1 MTNENRLPELL
12 APAGSPAALEAA
24 IEGGADAV
32 YFGGSLFSCRMRAKN
47 FSRDELSSA
56 IRSCR
61 EANVR
66 TYVTVNARLPE
77 EEVGEALRFA
87 EWLREAGADALIVSD
102 AGLASL
108 IAKYLPDLPLHAST
122 QLSGANA
129 RDAAALQKLGFC
141 RMVCPRE
148 LTGADIK
155 ALVRSSPLEI
165 EMFIHGAH
173 CVSFSGQCMMSFAMG
188 GRSGNRGACA
198 QPCRLPYTVEGHPG
212 ASDYPLSLRDMCLGA
227 HVPEIIASGVSSL
240 KIEGRQKSAEYVYG
254 TTRVW
259 RRLLDERRA
268 ATPDEIRELSSL
280 FSRQG
285 FTDGYYTGRYRSMGG
300 IRTDEQKA
308 ADVSPFPGRTR
319 TIPLRG
325 TFSAAP
331 GEKTVLTLTDGVRT
345 GSAAGDVPAPAEK
358 QPMTAESVLDSLGKL
373 GGTCFSLASLDVD
386 LRGELFL
393 TKGQLNAL
401 RRDAVADL
409 IALRPAREAL
419 SPVPDYKP
427 ARHPSAGLWT
437 RRIGDF
443 RSPAQIPEGARDF
456 FDEIRLPLDECVGGA
471 VPVLPPV
478 MLDRDEPRIRRQ
490 LEALNPRRAV
500 VHNFGELSLV
510 REFGIEP
517 VASFRFTVMNQQLLD
532 VISAAGAA
540 VVGVSPELPAGA
552 VRALTGQKS
561 AIVYGRLPLMLTMRC
576 ALSGGGDDCGRGG
589 TGGSCGSS
597 PEGRSC
603 RGVLRDRTGA
613 SFPVLSS
620 GCRSEIFNSVPTYM
634 GDKPDELARLGLTE
648 AVFLF
653 TVETAEE
660 AARVIDGYQN
670 GTPYPGAIRR
680 IR

>member
-12 APAGSPAALEAA
+12 APAGSPEALDAA

-47 FSRDELSSA
+47 FSGDELETA
-56 IRSCR
+56 LRTCR

-66 TYVTVNARLPE
+66 SYVTVNARLPE
-77 EEVGEALRFA
+77 DELAEALRFA
-87 EWLREAGADALIVSD
+87 EWLRERGADALIVSD
-102 AGLASL
+102 AGLAAL
-108 IAKYLPDLPLHAST
+108 IARYLPDLPLHAST

-148 LTGADIK
+148 LSGEDIQH
-155 ALVRSSPLEI
+155 LVRSSPIPI

-212 ASDYPLSLRDMCLGA
+212 ASPYPLSLRDMCLGT
-227 HVPEIIASGVSSL
+227 HVPEIIASGVCSL
-240 KIEGRQKSAEYVYG
+240 KIEGRQKSADYVYG

-268 ATPDEIRELSSL
+268 ATPDEMRELSSL

-300 IRTDEQKA
+300 IRTEEQKA
-308 ADVSPFPGRTR
+308 ADAPPFPGRTR
-319 TIPLRG
+319 TLPLTG
-325 TFSAAP
+325 TFFAAP
-331 GEKTVLTLTDGVRT
+331 GEPIALSLTDGIRT
-345 GSAAGDVPAPAEK
+345 GHATGAVPAAAQN
-358 QPMTAESVLDSLGKL
+358 QPLSADTVRESVGKL
-373 GGTCFSLASLDVD
+373 GGTPFSLRSLDVRLAD
-386 LRGELFL
+386 GLFL
-393 TKGQLNAL
+393 TKAQLNAL

-409 IALRPAREAL
+409 TALKPAREAL
-419 SPVPDYKP
+419 PPVPDYHP
-427 ARHPSAGLWT
+427 TRHPSAGLWT
-437 RRIGDF
+437 RRVGVF
-443 RSPAQIPEGARDF
+443 QSPSQMTDKARDF
-456 FDEIRLPLDECVGGA
+456 FDEIRLPLA
-471 VPVLPPV
+471 VCTRDATPVLPPV
-478 MLDRDEPRIRRQ
+478 MLDRDEDRIRSQ
-490 LEALNPRRAV
+490 LEALRPRRAV

-510 REFGIEP
+510 RELGIEP
-517 VASFRFTVMNQQLLD
+517 VASFRFTVMNQELLD
-532 VISAAGAA
+532 VIVSAGAA

-552 VRALTGQKS
+552 VRALTGPKS

-576 ALSGGGDDCGRGG
+576 ALSGGGDDCKYGG

-597 PEGRSC
+597 PDGKSC
-603 RGVLRDRTGA
+603 RGALRDRTGA
-613 SFPVLSS
+613 IFPVLSS
-620 GCRSEIFNSVPTYM
+620 GCRSEVFNSVPIYM
-634 GDKPDELARLGLTE
+634 GDRPAELSRLGLAE

-653 TVETAEE
+653 TTETAEE
-660 AARVIDGYQN
+660 AAAVLDGYR
-670 GTPYPGAIRR
+670 TAAPYPGAIRR

>member
-1 MTNENRLPELL
+1 MTNENRTPELL
-12 APAGSPAALEAA
+12 APAGSPEALDAA

-47 FSRDELSSA
+47 FSEDELSSA
-56 IRSCR
+56 IRACR

-66 TYVTVNARLPE
+66 SYVTVNARLPE
-77 EEVGEALRFA
+77 DEVGEALRFA
-87 EWLREAGADALIVSD
+87 EWLYNAGADALIVSD

-108 IAKYLPDLPLHAST
+108 IAQYIPGLPLHAST

-129 RDAAALQKLGFC
+129 RDAAALEKLGFC

-148 LTGADIK
+148 LTGEDIGR
-155 ALVRSSPLEI
+155 LVRSSPIPI

-212 ASDYPLSLRDMCLGA
+212 ASDYPLSLRDMCLAA
-227 HVPEIIASGVSSL
+227 HVPEIIASGVASL
-240 KIEGRQKSAEYVYG
+240 KIEGRQKSADYVYG

-285 FTDGYYTGRYRSMGG
+285 FTDGYYTGRYRAMGG
-300 IRTDEQKA
+300 IRTEEQKA
-308 ADVSPFPGRTR
+308 ANTPPFPGRSR

-325 TFSAAP
+325 TFYAAP
-331 GEKTVLTLTDGVRT
+331 GEKTVFTLTDGIRT
-345 GSAAGDVPAPAEK
+345 GTAEGDVPAAAEK
-358 QPMTAESVLDSLGKL
+358 QPMTEASVRESLGKL
-373 GGTCFSLASLDVD
+373 GGTAFSLEALDVD

-409 IALRPAREAL
+409 IALKPAREAL
-419 SPVPDYKP
+419 APVPDYKP
-427 ARHPSAGLWT
+427 ARHPVTGLWM
-437 RRIGDF
+437 RRVGAF
-443 RSPAQIPEGARDF
+443 RSPEQIPDAARDF
-456 FDEIRLPLDECVGGA
+456 FDEIRLPLDVSTRDA

-478 MLDRDEPRIRRQ
+478 MLDRDEARIKAQ
-490 LEALNPRRAV
+490 LEKLNPRRAV
-500 VHNFGELSLV
+500 VHNFGEMTLV
-510 REFGIEP
+510 RELGIEP
-517 VASFRFTVMNQQLLD
+517 VASLRFTVMNQQLLD
-532 VISAAGAA
+532 VVSAAGAA
-540 VVGVSPELPAGA
+540 VVGVSPELTAGA
-552 VRALTGQKS
+552 VRALTGPKS

-576 ALSGGGDDCGRGG
+576 ALSGGGDDCKLGG

-597 PEGRSC
+597 PDGKSC
-603 RGVLRDRTGA
+603 RGALRDRTGA
-613 SFPVLSS
+613 IFPVLSS
-620 GCRSEIFNSVPTYM
+620 GCRSEIFNSVPIYM
-634 GDKPDELARLGLTE
+634 GDRKADLARLGLTE

-653 TVETAEE
+653 TTETADE